1 MTNIYL
7 ITNLINNK
15 KYVGK
20 TVQALQ
26 QRFNMHCVEGS
37 NKNCFLHNAI
47 KKYGRENFKIELL
60 ERVEDDCWVE
70 KERFYIKL
78 LNTHY
83 SCGGYNISWGGDYN
97 PMQDPIARQ
106 HHKEAMKNR
115 SKESFQTFLGH
126 HHSKESISKQV
137 ATYRKRYEND
147 VNFRLRC
154 NYASTLKRQP
164 VNEIDKYGNVI
175 CQFKSLADA
184 ARSKGDLKA
193 RNSGRIKQVADKF
206 NKNGTR
212 KKFLGS
218 YWSMK
223 IE

>member
-7 ITNLINNK
+7 ITNLITNK
-15 KYVGK
+15 QYVGK
-20 TVQALQ
+20 TIKTLQ
-26 QRFNMHCVEGS
+26 QRFNTHCITS
-37 NKNCFLHNAI
+37 TNKNCFLHNAI

-60 ERVEDDCWVE
+60 ERVEDDCWKE

-97 PMQDPIARQ
+97 PMDDPIAKQ

-115 SKESFQTFLGH
+115 SKESFQSFLGH
-126 HHSKESISKQV
+126 RHTKESISKQV
-137 ATYRKRYEND
+137 ATYKKRYEND
-147 VNFRLRC
+147 ADFKLRC
-154 NYASTLKRQP
+154 NRASILRRQP
-164 VNEIDKYGNVI
+164 VNEIDEYGNI
-175 CQFKSLADA
+175 INQFESLADA